1 MSNGENLDKTEKA
14 RENAAKARTAKL
26 KIDADALGLSYQ
38 DDVTEDTLRTAIKEY
53 KDAYKIAEQKASQ
66 PDAVASNDV
75 AKEIGKAIG
84 QEVGAALRKA
94 KGGDDEDRN
103 RRRITDSELDPSEF
117 AIPKTYFAY
126 GTFYKISSK
135 TVGGLDVEAPFGPM
149 KFQFMDGESVING
162 NQSQT
167 RYLCSYTT
175 KLKREQVF
183 IESMPQFGKRIF
195 ISASEALNPTESG
208 LNYSTYA
215 KHIANLSTYQARS
228 LYDMAA
234 SLDLKVNSSMSV
246 PALRE
251 AIATELTERDIVERR
266 NRYAT
271 DATAMSR
278 EEQLKRV
285 VTQTA

>member
-1 MSNGENLDKTEKA
+1 MSNGQDKTEKA
-14 RENAAKARTAKL
+14 REAAAKARITKL
-26 KIDADALGLSYQ
+26 KIEADALSISYQ
-38 DDVTEDTLRTAIKEY
+38 DDVTEETLKMAIAEY
-53 KDAYKIAEQKASQ
+53 KTAYKGAEEKASEPTSIATQ
-66 PDAVASNDV
+66 EV
-75 AKEIGKAIG
+75 AKEIGKSIG

-94 KGGDDEDRN
+94 RGDEDGDRN
-103 RRRITDSELDPSEF
+103 RRRITDAELDASEF
-117 AIPKTYFAY
+117 GELKTYFAY

-149 KFQFMDGESVING
+149 KFEFMDGESVTNG

-167 RYLCSYTT
+167 RYLCSYPT

-208 LNYSTYA
+208 LNYSAYA
-215 KHIANLSTYQARS
+215 KHIANLSTYQARE

-234 SLDLKVNSSMSV
+234 RLELKLSTSTSV

-271 DATAMSR
+271 DATAMTR

-285 VTQTA
+285 VAQTA